1 MSRRAAPSAPTDAP
15 ATDRFADVTR
25 ATSAERYG
33 GAHVLGV
40 RAGKVPEMTDDAR
53 AREEAARHAAHDLG
67 QDRESPRELVG
78 DVTLAAQD
86 FSSEED
92 GYHKTLGARQ
102 IQMIAIGGA
111 IGTGLFLGAGGRLAT
126 SGPAL
131 VLVFAI
137 CGFFAFLILR
147 ALGELVL
154 HRPSSG
160 SFVSYAREFYGEKMA
175 YTAGWLYFLNW
186 AFTSIVD
193 VTAIALY
200 VKFWAPY
207 WPPLQAIPQWTIA
220 LIALV
225 VVLALNLVSVKVF
238 GEMEFWFALIKVT
251 ALVAFLVVGIIFLI
265 FVGKTDV
272 GPTGFSVISDNGGIF
287 PGGVWA
293 PAIAISGVVFAY
305 AAIELVGIAAGE
317 TAEPRKVM
325 PKAVNTVIF
334 RIAVF
339 YVGSV
344 LLLSLLLPYDQY
356 SADESPFVTFFS
368 HIGSPQAGAV
378 SASIMNFVVLTAAL
392 SSLNAGLYSTGRIL
406 RSMAINGSAPRFTE
420 RMSKNGVP
428 FGGILLTAVITLL
441 GVGLNAIAP
450 SKAFDIVLEVSAI
463 GIIGGWATIILC
475 QMKLQKWAKEG
486 KAKRPTF
493 RLFGSPATSWATLVF
508 LAFVLVT
515 MGFSETGRWVLLS
528 SLLLIPML
536 IGGWFALRG
545 RIAEAAREREGY
557 TGSHPVL

>member
-1 MSRRAAPSAPTDAP
+1 MS
-15 ATDRFADVTR
+15 
-25 ATSAERYG
+25 
-33 GAHVLGV
+33 
-40 RAGKVPEMTDDAR
+40 DDAR
-53 AREEAARHAAHDLG
+53 GREEAARHAAHDAG
-67 QDRESPRELVG
+67 QQLENTREHTG
-78 DVTLAAQD
+78 DVTHATQD
-86 FSSEED
+86 FSSEEA
-92 GYHKTLGARQ
+92 GYHKTLKPRQ

-111 IGTGLFLGAGGRLAT
+111 IGTGLFLGAGGRLEA
-126 SGPAL
+126 SGPSL

-137 CGFFAFLILR
+137 CGFFAFIILR

-207 WPPLQAIPQWTIA
+207 WEPLQAIPQWAIA

-225 VVLALNLVSVKVF
+225 VVLSLNLVSVKVF
-238 GEMEFWFALIKVT
+238 GEMEFWFAAIKVT
-251 ALVAFLVVGIIFLI
+251 ALVIFLVVGIIFLI
-265 FVGKTDV
+265 FVGHTDV
-272 GPTGFSVISDNGGIF
+272 GPTGLPVLFENGGIF
-287 PGGVWA
+287 PNGLWA

-339 YVGSV
+339 YVGSI

-368 HIGSPQAGAV
+368 HIGSPEAGAI
-378 SASIMNFVVLTAAL
+378 SASVMNFVVLTAAL

-406 RSMAINGSAPRFTE
+406 RSMSINGSAPRFTQ
-420 RMSKNGVP
+420 RMSGNGVP
-428 FGGILLTAVITLL
+428 YGGILLTSVITLA
-441 GVGLNAIAP
+441 GVGLNAVAP
-450 SKAFDIVLEVSAI
+450 SEAFNIVLEVSAI
-463 GIIGGWATIILC
+463 GIIGGWTTIILC

-486 KAKRPTF
+486 KAVRPSF
-493 RLFGSPATSWATLVF
+493 RLFGTPATSWITLGF

-528 SLLLIPML
+528 SLLLIPIL
-536 IGGWFALRG
+536 VGGWYALRG

-557 TGSHPVL
+557 TGAHPIIDTRARRPPS

>member
-1 MSRRAAPSAPTDAP
+1 MVPTHPVAG
-15 ATDRFADVTR
+15 
-25 ATSAERYG
+25 AERV
-33 GAHVLGV
+33 AD
-40 RAGKVPEMTDDAR
+40 MTDDAR
-53 AREEAARHAAHDLG
+53 SREDALRHAAHDAG
-67 QDRESPRELVG
+67 QDRENPRELVG
-78 DVTLAAQD
+78 DVMLASQD
-86 FSSEED
+86 FSSEEA
-92 GYHKTLGARQ
+92 GYHKTLLPRQ

-111 IGTGLFLGAGGRLAT
+111 IGTGLFLGAGGRLET
-126 SGPAL
+126 SGPSL
-131 VLVFAI
+131 VIVFAI

-207 WPPLQAIPQWTIA
+207 WEPLQSIPQWVIA
-220 LIALV
+220 LVALV

-238 GEMEFWFALIKVT
+238 GEMEFWFALIKVS
-251 ALVAFLVVGIIFLI
+251 ALVIFLIVGVIFLI
-265 FVGKTDV
+265 FVGKTDL
-272 GPTGFSVISDNGGIF
+272 GPTGFSIIADNGGVF
-287 PGGVWA
+287 PNGLWA

-325 PKAVNTVIF
+325 PRAVNTVIF

-339 YVGSV
+339 YVGSL
-344 LLLSLLLPYDQY
+344 LLLSLLLPYDAY

-368 HIGSPQAGAV
+368 HIGSPEAGAV

-420 RMSKNGVP
+420 KMSKNGVP

-450 SKAFDIVLEVSAI
+450 SQAFDIVLEVSAI

-475 QMKLQKWAKEG
+475 QMRLQKWAKEG
-486 KAKRPTF
+486 KAVRPSF
-493 RLFGSPATSWATLVF
+493 RLIGSPATSWITLGF

-528 SLLLIPML
+528 SLLLIPIL
-536 IGGWFALRG
+536 VGGWYALRG
-545 RIAEAAREREGY
+545 RIASAAQEREGY